1 MIVIRLAHSP
11 CPTLVQQWPKH
22 CVHTGNKIPAAKTP
36 SRVRECN
43 RIQNQGCRRSALPVC
58 EHKALLTLR
67 GPHEENGVLV
77 NLSALF
83 HGTPQS
89 TFRVVWCFVELKLSA
104 SRCGNSDLADV
115 LICKLDPGSHL
126 LNHESGALCDF
137 PIVATAAPVPFG
149 IWFSAHA
156 LDRRDVATPQTLNPQ
171 A

>member
-1 MIVIRLAHSP
+1 MFIQATTYQPQRPHQE
-11 CPTLVQQWPKH
+11 C
-22 CVHTGNKIPAAKTP
+22 GNAI
-36 SRVRECN
+36 EF
-43 RIQNQGCRRSALPVC
+43 RIKAVVAVLYLPVC

-89 TFRVVWCFVELKLSA
+89 TCRVVWCFVELKLSA

-115 LICKLDPGSHL
+115 LICKLDPGPSSHL